1 MRTQVV
7 ALRDVAIGRQ
17 LSASCLAKICV
28 QATTGTDPRVM
39 PDGTPRLSLTLAAAS
54 DVGRARD
61 QGVAVAM
68 VDPNGPAGSA
78 ATNLVMLAT
87 ITSS

>member
-39 PDGTPRLSLTLAAAS
+39 PDGTPRLSLRLAFRTVS
-54 DVGRARD
+54 RAVETD
-61 QGVAVAM
+61 MEVPV
-68 VDPNGPAGSA
+68 VP
-78 ATNLVMLAT
+78 
-87 ITSS
+87 